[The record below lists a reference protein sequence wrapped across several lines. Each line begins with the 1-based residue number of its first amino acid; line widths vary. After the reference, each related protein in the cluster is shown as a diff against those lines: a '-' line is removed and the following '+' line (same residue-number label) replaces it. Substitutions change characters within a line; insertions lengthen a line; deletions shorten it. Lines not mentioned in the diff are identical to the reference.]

1 MLFTPQPIRLATPL
15 AGPCYH
21 VRMSA
26 SLKPLTLDEFL
37 AWERTQPV
45 RYEFDGTQPVA
56 MTGGTIAAD
65 RVARR
70 LLRALDGRLKE
81 PCEAFGENVK
91 VLTPTGRVRYPDVKV
106 ACGEFDPAS
115 DHVDP
120 VVVFEVLSPTTEM
133 TDRRVKSA
141 EYASIPGVMAYVLLA
156 QDRAAATVLRSA
168 SGWEPEEIEGAG
180 AVLDLPEIGVAFRLA
195 ELHMQTG
202 AT

>member
-1 MLFTPQPIRLATPL
+1 
-15 AGPCYH
+15 
-21 VRMSA
+21 MSA
-26 SLKPLTLDEFL
+26 WLKPLTMDEFL
-37 AWERTQPV
+37 AWERSQPV

-56 MTGGTIAAD
+56 MTGGIIAAD

-70 LLRALDGRLKE
+70 LLRALDRRLRP

-91 VLTPTGRVRYPDVKV
+91 VLVPTGRVRYPDVKV

-115 DHVDP
+115 DHVEP

-141 EYASIPGVMAYVLLA
+141 EYASIPSVIAYVLLA
-156 QDRAAATVLRSA
+156 QDHPAATVLRRA
-168 SGWEPEEIEGAG
+168 SGWEPEDIDGPG

-195 ELHMQTG
+195 ELHTDVG

>member
-1 MLFTPQPIRLATPL
+1 
-15 AGPCYH
+15 
-21 VRMSA
+21 MSA
-26 SLKPLTLDEFL
+26 PLKPLALDEFL
-37 AWERTQPV
+37 AWGRTQPV

-70 LLRALDGRLKE
+70 LLRALERRLQP

-91 VLTPTGRVRYPDVKV
+91 VLTPAGRVRYPDVKV

-133 TDRRVKSA
+133 TDRRVKSV
-141 EYASIPGVMAYVLLA
+141 EYASMPSVMAYVLLA
-156 QDRAAATVLRSA
+156 
-168 SGWEPEEIEGAG
+168 
-180 AVLDLPEIGVAFRLA
+180 LD
-195 ELHMQTG
+195 M
-202 AT
+202 

>member
-1 MLFTPQPIRLATPL
+1 
-15 AGPCYH
+15 
-21 VRMSA
+21 MSA
-26 SLKPLTLDEFL
+26 SLKPLTLEGLL
-37 AWERTQPV
+37 AWERTQHV

-70 LLRALDGRLKE
+70 LLRALDGRLKP

-91 VLTPTGRVRYPDVKV
+91 VLTPAGRVRYPDVKV
-106 ACGEFDPAS
+106 ACGEFDPAA

-120 VVVFEVLSPTTEM
+120 LVVFEVLSPTTEM

-141 EYASIPGVMAYVLLA
+141 EYASIPSVMAYVLLA
-156 QDRAAATVLRSA
+156 QDPPAATVLRRA
-168 SGWEPEEIEGAG
+168 SGWEPEDVEGAE

-195 ELHMQTG
+195 ELHADTA

>member
-1 MLFTPQPIRLATPL
+1 M
-15 AGPCYH
+15 G
-21 VRMSA
+21 A

-56 MTGGTIAAD
+56 ITGGTIAAD

-70 LLRALDGRLKE
+70 LLRALDRRLRP

-91 VLTPTGRVRYPDVKV
+91 VRTPAGRVRYPDVKV
-106 ACGEFDPAS
+106 ACGEFDPSA

-141 EYASIPGVMAYVLLA
+141 EYASIPRVMAYVLLA
-156 QDRAAATVLRSA
+156 QDRTAATVLRRA
-168 SGWEPEEIEGAG
+168 WGWEPDDIEGVN
-180 AVLDLPEIGVAFRLA
+180 AVLNLPEIGVAFRLA
-195 ELHMQTG
+195 ELHTHSG
-202 AT
+202 TV